1 MISVGE
7 IATGAKKASRM
18 IKDGRSEVRNLIS
31 EGQKHV
37 LDRFMMKRE
46 AVAVT
51 EECRAERAEQSRAE
65 QPTNTRFTCQ
75 KSRLGGVVLMGIR
88 LISTF

>member
-46 AVAVT
+46 AVAAT
-51 EECRAERAEQSRAE
+51 EECRGEGESRAE